1 VNSNAKVLRE
11 TSPSIYAHSC
21 GSLPTAARY
30 SSGTIRHLTLRN
42 GLVLLAIV
50 SIFLT
55 GCRWTLRSAG
65 PAAPAV
71 EFISVPLAQAGDPN
85 NLSAIRGRVVG
96 AHSNQQI
103 VLYARSQATWWVQPF
118 ANQPFTRIQT
128 DSTWRNATHPGIE
141 YAALLVGPDFR
152 PVVTTDVLPT
162 AGVIASA
169 VTKGTPPVWQRWWFV
184 LTCVLAGLLGV
195 FAIHRLRI
203 NQMANKLNIR
213 FEERLAERMR
223 VAQILHDTLLQG
235 VISASMQLHVA
246 VDQLPASSPALA
258 PLQHVLQSMGQ
269 VVEEGRNTLR
279 GLRSPTE
286 SVRDLEDYLSRI
298 PQELKIQEDVGFRV
312 TVKGPAL
319 PLQPRIRVDLYGI
332 GREAVVNALRRSRAT
347 HVEVELRY
355 TASEF
360 RLLVRDNGSRLLAG
374 HNGPSGSSGMRER
387 AERIGARLKI
397 RNRIAGGTEIELRVP
412 GNLAFESHFLDHA
425 SGWLRGVYRRRV
437 QWAKSD

>member
-1 VNSNAKVLRE
+1 M
-11 TSPSIYAHSC
+11 
-21 GSLPTAARY
+21 
-30 SSGTIRHLTLRN
+30 
-42 GLVLLAIV
+42 
-50 SIFLT
+50 
-55 GCRWTLRSAG
+55 
-65 PAAPAV
+65 
-71 EFISVPLAQAGDPN
+71 
-85 NLSAIRGRVVG
+85 
-96 AHSNQQI
+96 
-103 VLYARSQATWWVQPF
+103 
-118 ANQPFTRIQT
+118 
-128 DSTWRNATHPGIE
+128 
-141 YAALLVGPDFR
+141 
-152 PVVTTDVLPT
+152 
-162 AGVIASA
+162 
-169 VTKGTPPVWQRWWFV
+169 